1 MFVAGQNFGMD
12 VVTYLM
18 VIAVVGL
25 VVLMPLAG
33 ELGKRRASTV
43 DTEKQGDPDLA
54 DA

>member
-1 MFVAGQNFGMD
+1 MD

-33 ELGKRRASTV
+33 ELGKKRASKV
-43 DTEKQGDPDLA
+43 DAEKQRDSDLA
-54 DA
+54 QA